1 MKLNWI
7 PNAISIARILLI
19 IPVLELILRQQY
31 DIALLLFVIAGLS
44 DGLDGYLAVKFNW
57 VSRFGALLDP
67 VADKLL
73 MAGMFLTLSHL
84 ELVPLWLAAV
94 VIGRDIVIIA
104 GAMAY
109 NFIVGPVPGEP
120 TLVSK
125 LNTALELFFLFF
137 VLTRAAYGWPDG
149 IVITVLGASILITVV
164 ISGTDYVLSWSRKA
178 REQT

>member
-7 PNAISIARILLI
+7 PNAISTARILLI

>member
-19 IPVLELILRQQY
+19 IPVLELILRQHY

-44 DGLDGYLAVKFNW
+44 DGLDGFLAVRFNW
-57 VSRFGALLDP
+57 VSRMGALLDP

-73 MAGMFLTLSHL
+73 VAGMFLTLAHL
-84 ELVPLWLAAV
+84 DLVPVWLAAV
-94 VIGRDIVIIA
+94 VILRDVVIVS
-104 GAMAY
+104 GAVAY

-120 TLVSK
+120 TIVSK

-149 IVITVLGASILITVV
+149 IVITMLGAGILVTVV

-178 REQT
+178 REHS